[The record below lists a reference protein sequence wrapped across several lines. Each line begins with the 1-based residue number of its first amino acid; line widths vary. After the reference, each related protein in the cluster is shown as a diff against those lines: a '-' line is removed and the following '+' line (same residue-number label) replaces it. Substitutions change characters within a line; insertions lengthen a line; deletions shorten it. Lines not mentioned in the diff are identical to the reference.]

1 MDVIKYRKWYLQR
14 NWGENIF
21 RMIKY
26 GVEFKEIRI
35 RRNNK
40 IMTID
45 FQRNHPL
52 VLAKKAYWL
61 NDRELCIGY
70 KMDSNP
76 DIFRPIFS
84 HKRQRLLDRLNK
96 FEAIYSE
103 DGKFVNEDD
112 MGNTIDDP
120 YKFWNKIKSKYFM
133 LLVKM
138 NSKNI
143 PIDCVEYIVMFI
155 L

>member
-1 MDVIKYRKWYLQR
+1 MDVIKYRKWYLCE
-14 NWGENIF
+14 NWGENRF

-52 VLAKKAYWL
+52 VLAKKAYWI

-70 KMDSNP
+70 KMISNP

-84 HKRQRLLDRLNK
+84 HKRQKLIDRLNK

>member
-1 MDVIKYRKWYLQR
+1 MDVIKYRKWYLCE
-14 NWGENIF
+14 NWGENRF

-45 FQRNHPL
+45 FQRNHPK
-52 VLAKKAYWL
+52 VLSGEGYWITH
-61 NDRELCIGY
+61 EKLCIGY
-70 KMDSNP
+70 KMISNP
-76 DIFRPIFS
+76 EIYRPIFS
-84 HKRQRLLDRLNK
+84 HKRQKLIDRLNK